1 MRRGSTVL
9 ELLAVLA
16 VIALLISGL
25 LRFNNSLIED
35 DLKAAR
41 ARETATRELWMIRME
56 SPNQPF
62 WMWTDENGIEWI
74 LSGSSNKVIE
84 LGESNDG

>member
-41 ARETATRELWMIRME
+41 ARETATRELWMIRMDA
-56 SPNQPF
+56 PNQDF
-62 WMWTDENGIEWI
+62 WMWTDENGIEWL
-74 LSGSSNKVIE
+74 LSRSSNKVIE
-84 LGESNDG
+84 LGESNG

>member
-41 ARETATRELWMIRME
+41 ARETATRELWMIRMDA
-56 SPNQPF
+56 PNQDF
-62 WMWTDENGIEWI
+62 WMWTDENGIEWL

-84 LGESNDG
+84 LGESNG